1 MKLDEKVLLGAAC
14 FFAGAVA
21 GFLIA
26 PIKKGIYC
34 GNNNGNNYGDSSEEN
49 ENDED
54 VSVKSEEE
62 AIDEINKVINE
73 VAKEINVH
81 GFSELDGF
89 MNNYRKNY
97 HT

>member
-34 GNNNGNNYGDSSEEN
+34 GNNSGNTYVPG
-49 ENDED
+49 
-54 VSVKSEEE
+54 EEE
-62 AIDEINKVINE
+62 TVKDELEDIKSDD
-73 VAKEINVH
+73 KE
-81 GFSELDGF
+81 
-89 MNNYRKNY
+89 
-97 HT
+97 

>member
-34 GNNNGNNYGDSSEEN
+34 GNNN
-49 ENDED
+49 
-54 VSVKSEEE
+54 
-62 AIDEINKVINE
+62 
-73 VAKEINVH
+73 
-81 GFSELDGF
+81 
-89 MNNYRKNY
+89 
-97 HT
+97 